1 MPVGKVSQPPL
12 DKTGKVCHRKGM
24 KNKEQVKWWAV
35 FTTHNTYKAFAD
47 YVKAWQF
54 AEKVYQETGCIVAIE
69 PIVEFV
75 K

>member
-1 MPVGKVSQPPL
+1 M
-12 DKTGKVCHRKGM
+12 R
-24 KNKEQVKWWAV
+24 NKEQVKWWAV

-54 AEKVYQETGCIVAIE
+54 AEEVYQETGCVVAIE